1 MCFFFHTNRKT
12 VKLEI
17 VTKRSQFFFFV
28 IIVPTLMG
36 IKYSVYNNFIVII
49 INAIRFWDIVL
60 GEEEPETNSYR
71 FIVGCFFFFFSRTK
85 ITINFSRSG
94 TRPPTDD
101 NRPLSWCFVDVKHD
115 IIVRPFHRTITT
127 TRSRFNRN
135 IITFTETLNYVL
147 PFWWLVCNGRS
158 PCLRYPTALC
168 PSCVR
173 PTL

>member
-71 FIVGCFFFFFSRTK
+71 FIENYNKFFAFG
-85 ITINFSRSG
+85 N
-94 TRPPTDD
+94 
-101 NRPLSWCFVDVKHD
+101 
-115 IIVRPFHRTITT
+115 
-127 TRSRFNRN
+127 
-135 IITFTETLNYVL
+135 
-147 PFWWLVCNGRS
+147 
-158 PCLRYPTALC
+158 
-168 PSCVR
+168 
-173 PTL
+173 